1 MDKMIAKKVLFGT
14 ISIIPGVICRIIFD
28 GIFFRI
34 FYEESYIE
42 MVVVIILLMTILLGM
57 VLMSK
62 IMPMILRI
70 VGAVFL
76 GIGVG
81 GAAIDAIISV
91 LLMCNVSTKT
101 INVLQ
106 HICFLALFMASG
118 MLGARKATE

>member
-1 MDKMIAKKVLFGT
+1 MSRSVERFVLGT
-14 ISIIPGVICRIIFD
+14 IATIAGVICRIIFD

-70 VGAVFL
+70 VGAAFL

-106 HICFLALFMASG
+106 YICFLALFIASG

>member
-1 MDKMIAKKVLFGT
+1 MMSRMAEKLLLGT
-14 ISIIPGVICRIIFD
+14 IAAIAGVICRIIFD

-42 MVVVIILLMTILLGM
+42 MFVVIILLMTILLGM
-57 VLMSK
+57 FLMSK
-62 IMPMILRI
+62 IMPIGIRI
-70 VGAVFL
+70 AGAVFL
-76 GIGVG
+76 GIGIG

-91 LLMCNVSTKT
+91 LLICNVSTKT

-106 HICFLALFMASG
+106 YICFLALFIASG